1 MKEKLSDLGIS
12 WKLYKVERKH
22 ANVTKVSVNNFE
34 INVLGTKCE
43 YLFFDVIRIHSILNI
58 LV

>member
-43 YLFFDVIRIHSILNI
+43 YLFF
-58 LV
+58 